1 MAIIIL
7 QSAFLFEVSLFWQFQ
22 KIKIPD
28 KGYDAIIIIG
38 NMVSSKDKH
47 FVWRNLVAENKG
59 NTSRN
64 IMQDSYP
71 FYQCITIKM
80 SNKDSTSE

>member
-7 QSAFLFEVSLFWQFQ
+7 QSDVLFVLSLFWQFQ

-28 KGYDAIIIIG
+28 KGYDAIIIIR
-38 NMVSSKDKH
+38 NMVSSNDKH

-64 IMQDSYP
+64 IMQDSYT
-71 FYQCITIKM
+71 FFQCITIKM